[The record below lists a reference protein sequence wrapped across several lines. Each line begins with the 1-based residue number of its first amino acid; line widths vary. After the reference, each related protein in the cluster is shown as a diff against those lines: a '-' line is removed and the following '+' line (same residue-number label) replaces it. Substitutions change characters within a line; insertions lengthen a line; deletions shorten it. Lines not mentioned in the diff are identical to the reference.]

1 MTAQAEQTGDT
12 QPLRIVRTVED
23 LRIQVGQWRAEGHSI
38 GLVPTMGALHAG
50 HISLVTTILEHCD
63 RVIATVFVNPT
74 QFGANEDFDQYPRT
88 EDADAEKLENAGA
101 HLLFAPGVKEIYP
114 DGFATTVHVDGI
126 TEHLCG
132 AFRPGHFDGVTTVV
146 SKLLLQALPDAAIFG
161 EKDYQQLCV
170 IRRMVRDLDIPV
182 EILGGATMRE
192 DDGLAMSSRNA
203 YLSDEERE
211 TALILNRIIFDMA
224 EKLREHPGDAE
235 TIRKAGMEKLQV
247 ADFTSIDYLEIR
259 DAETLESIRALKK
272 PARILVAARLGA
284 TRLIDNVPVDP
295 A

>member
-1 MTAQAEQTGDT
+1 MTAQAETDSA
-12 QPLRIVRTVED
+12 QPLQIVRTVED
-23 LRIQVGQWRAEGHSI
+23 LRIQVGQWRAEGRSI

-50 HISLVTTILEHCD
+50 HISLVAKILEHCD

-74 QFGANEDFDQYPRT
+74 QFGPNEDFDQYPRT

-101 HLLFAPGVKEIYP
+101 HLLFAPGVEEMYP

-182 EILGGATMRE
+182 EILGGATVRE

-211 TALILNRIIFDMA
+211 TALVLSRTIFDMA
-224 EKLREHPGDAE
+224 EKLKKNPGDAE
-235 TIRKAGMEKLQV
+235 TIRKTGMEKLQA
-247 ADFTSIDYLEIR
+247 ADFTAIDYLEIR
-259 DAETLESIRALKK
+259 DAETLESIRALEK

-284 TRLIDNVPVDP
+284 TRLIDNVPVEP